1 MDLAADGVCGSEMC
15 PEPAG
20 PSLRTL
26 PVPERRANARH
37 GRWQVAHDE
46 LRLEPQDGVPGARQR
61 AVAPSIGPLLVI
73 AAIDLDDEAQLGGE
87 QVDDEP
93 TEQGHLPAKCDAELP
108 AAKCREEA
116 SLGSGGRAPH
126 VRSALFEQLRAMSKA
141 HGVPPG
147 PGKEAGLGSPRRRI
161 RDVRSAPTGLSVGAW
176 HGACATSRARP
187 PFRAQ
192 GAPRPGLDCR
202 AYCTAAPR
210 ASRRASPVRAHP
222 APAAPPLIASLA
234 WARASTHLGEAAG
247 AQAASRRARRPSSSR
262 RAPASGGIKDT
273 THAVAFVGVMAF
285 ARAGHAQGDAAT
297 REATARFR
305 EGLHLH
311 DAGQDEDA
319 RLKFAQAYAVLH
331 TPNILFNLARSEQ
344 LTGHSLEALDHYK
357 QYLRDGDPKI
367 TGKDRDT
374 AKLLIAELV
383 RKVGHVTI
391 DAPTGAKVT
400 VDGAGLAGEAPFAD
414 PIDVTPGKHAIVAKM
429 GDTTKN
435 VDVVA
440 GEGETVAAKFVF
452 ADAPLPLPTP
462 PPVPPPPR
470 PPAPEPPSSGAK
482 LGTAIALGGAALAS
496 LGVGVGFAIAT
507 SNDANRISQLQAG
520 YSSESCFGSTLSRCA
535 NLTKAADQHR
545 TDTGGAEGFLVAGGA
560 LGLGAL
566 ATVLLW
572 PSPVRLSTATWLVP
586 LVTGAGG
593 AVELVGR
600 F

>member
-1 MDLAADGVCGSEMC
+1 M
-15 PEPAG
+15 
-20 PSLRTL
+20 
-26 PVPERRANARH
+26 
-37 GRWQVAHDE
+37 
-46 LRLEPQDGVPGARQR
+46 QR
-61 AVAPSIGPLLVI
+61 
-73 AAIDLDDEAQLGGE
+73 
-87 QVDDEP
+87 
-93 TEQGHLPAKCDAELP
+93 
-108 AAKCREEA
+108 
-116 SLGSGGRAPH
+116 
-126 VRSALFEQLRAMSKA
+126 
-141 HGVPPG
+141 
-147 PGKEAGLGSPRRRI
+147 EAGRR
-161 RDVRSAPTGLSVGAW
+161 W
-176 HGACATSRARP
+176 
-187 PFRAQ
+187 
-192 GAPRPGLDCR
+192 CR
-202 AYCTAAPR
+202 Y
-210 ASRRASPVRAHP
+210 
-222 APAAPPLIASLA
+222 
-234 WARASTHLGEAAG
+234 
-247 AQAASRRARRPSSSR
+247 
-262 RAPASGGIKDT
+262 T
-273 THAVAFVGVMAF
+273 THAAAFVGVMAF

-440 GEGETVAAKFVF
+440 GEGETVSARFVF
-452 ADAPLPLPTP
+452 ADGPLPLPTP
-462 PPVPPPPR
+462 PPVPPPPP

-482 LGTAIALGGAALAS
+482 LGTAIALGGGAAVA
-496 LGVGVGFAIAT
+496 LGVGIAFVAVASGQESHVTQLQQGNT
-507 SNDANRISQLQAG
+507 SYSCFQSTSTRCSQLASDVSAHKTDVGVGAG
-520 YSSESCFGSTLSRCA
+520 L
-535 NLTKAADQHR
+535 
-545 TDTGGAEGFLVAGGA
+545 LVGGGA
-560 LGLGAL
+560 LALGAVG
-566 ATVLLW
+566 ALLFW
-572 PSPVRLSTATWLVP
+572 PSPRKDTASVWVFP
-586 LVTGAGG
+586 AVTPAGAGLG
-593 AVELVGR
+593 MMGR

>member
-1 MDLAADGVCGSEMC
+1 M
-15 PEPAG
+15 
-20 PSLRTL
+20 
-26 PVPERRANARH
+26 
-37 GRWQVAHDE
+37 
-46 LRLEPQDGVPGARQR
+46 
-61 AVAPSIGPLLVI
+61 
-73 AAIDLDDEAQLGGE
+73 
-87 QVDDEP
+87 
-93 TEQGHLPAKCDAELP
+93 
-108 AAKCREEA
+108 
-116 SLGSGGRAPH
+116 
-126 VRSALFEQLRAMSKA
+126 
-141 HGVPPG
+141 
-147 PGKEAGLGSPRRRI
+147 
-161 RDVRSAPTGLSVGAW
+161 
-176 HGACATSRARP
+176 
-187 PFRAQ
+187 
-192 GAPRPGLDCR
+192 
-202 AYCTAAPR
+202 
-210 ASRRASPVRAHP
+210 
-222 APAAPPLIASLA
+222 
-234 WARASTHLGEAAG
+234 
-247 AQAASRRARRPSSSR
+247 
-262 RAPASGGIKDT
+262 
-273 THAVAFVGVMAF
+273 AFVGVMAF

-440 GEGETVAAKFVF
+440 GEGETVSARFVF
-452 ADAPLPLPTP
+452 ADGPLPLPTP
-462 PPVPPPPR
+462 PPVPPPPP

-482 LGTAIALGGAALAS
+482 LGTAIALGGGGAVGLGIGIYFLADAANADSDAKKLLNGAGCVGS
-496 LGVGVGFAIAT
+496 SSSTCQQARQLQSRNSNDQVGGFVAGGVGVALLA
-507 SNDANRISQLQAG
+507 
-520 YSSESCFGSTLSRCA
+520 CA
-535 NLTKAADQHR
+535 VIVPILGPKAATQ
-545 TDTGGAEGFLVAGGA
+545 
-560 LGLGAL
+560 
-566 ATVLLW
+566 
-572 PSPVRLSTATWLVP
+572 SSSSWLVP
-586 LVTGAGG
+586 SPLPGGG
-593 AVELVGR
+593 AVEFGAR